1 MRRKANTTKLT
12 RYKHPKKIRA
22 APAQKQSQTHNLPRA
37 PSAHCLLIWLT
48 PNMPW
53 ASYWKQERAYLT
65 ACGFEFN
72 DWTVS
77 FSRLAEQYRDLIAQL
92 DAHRSAGCADC
103 SVVVARPFG
112 SSGLDTLGSGPSA
125 WAELSAALK
134 ARSIPRVPFEADS
147 SGHDD
152 LPSLELAEP
161 IADVAHRLVAAVNAS
176 LAGQRVGYN
185 QS

>member
-1 MRRKANTTKLT
+1 MTSKTTAKKLT
-12 RYKHPKKIRA
+12 RYKYPKKVRA
-22 APAQKQSQTHNLPRA
+22 VPAQRHSQTHDLPRA
-37 PSAHCLLIWLT
+37 PGAHCLLIWLT

-65 ACGFEFN
+65 VCGFEFN

-77 FSRLAEQYRDLIAQL
+77 FSRLADQYRDLIAQL

-103 SVVVARPFG
+103 SVVVARPLG

-125 WAELSAALK
+125 WAELAAALK
-134 ARSIPRVPFEADS
+134 ARGIPWVPFEADS

-176 LAGQRVGYN
+176 LAAQRAGHV
-185 QS
+185 